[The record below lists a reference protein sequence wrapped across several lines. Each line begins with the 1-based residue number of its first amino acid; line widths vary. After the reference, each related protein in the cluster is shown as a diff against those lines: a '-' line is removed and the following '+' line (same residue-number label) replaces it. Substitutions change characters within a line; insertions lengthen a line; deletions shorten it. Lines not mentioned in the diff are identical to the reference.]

1 MKKGAHCCAVKK
13 EFSYLVSNRKV
24 EENKKIMKRSKEI
37 YILYKM
43 AMHRNT
49 VVQLKSMAKECG
61 LKGYSRL
68 RKDALIQAINNVRP
82 IPAPR
87 NLIKPIPAPR
97 NLIKPIPAPRIMT
110 MINSYVKPTLI
121 GIKNAFDWGVKRT
134 LNLNSYITK
143 NLNDLIGWAK
153 RPSHWKK
160 KSSLYDL
167 KESKSALRKFTM
179 QYVIEGRAGY
189 DPESFMADV
198 KRSVINFLRNN
209 RRTKVKLILR
219 CNMEKNNISTGEV
232 ITHKAAFN
240 SKPEVNLEGTDVDD
254 LYSTMVDRVLE
265 TLATFQRNGSNWTF
279 KSIICLEIHTVAY
292 EPLKG
297 NSYIPLPPKLAQ
309 KKAIINMQNED
320 NKCFT
325 WSVLRALNP
334 KEENAVRIDKDL
346 KKKEDS
352 LNMTGIAYPV
362 QLNALDKF
370 ERQNP
375 TISINVFGHE
385 ESVCP
390 LRVSKCEGREVVNLL
405 LISDDEKRHYCLIK
419 SMSRLLSS
427 QTSKRNGVQYYC
439 MRCLNPF
446 HSQESLDKHLEY
458 CSAHEAVK
466 TEMPGEGTILS
477 FKNYN
482 RSMRVPF
489 IVYADFES
497 FIKPIDTCGPNPE
510 NSYTKQYQK
519 HTPSSFCYYIKC
531 FDDEVYY
538 QNPVTYTAS
547 TENEDVAQIFVNML
561 EEDVKS
567 IYKRF
572 GKPKKM
578 LFGAKEREEF
588 DEATECWICHG
599 ELGLDRVRDHCHLT
613 GKYRGAA
620 HNKCN
625 LQYRRPKFIP
635 VVFHNLSGYDSH
647 LFIKNLGV
655 TEGNINCIP
664 NNEEKYISFS
674 KDIVVGEY
682 TSKNDKVITI
692 KQQLRFI
699 DSFKFV
705 ASSLDKLVENL
716 DKHCCVNTGKFYKGK
731 QLSLLMR
738 KGVYPYEYA
747 SSCARFDDKQLPP
760 KEAFYSKLSGEGIS
774 DDDYKHAHAV
784 WDEFGMKTFKDYHDL
799 YNKSDVLL
807 LADVF
812 ENFRDVCVKNYQLD
826 PAWYYTAPGLAW
838 DAALKKT
845 DVELELLSDIDMLL
859 MFEKGIRGGISMISN
874 RHGKA
879 NNSYMDDEYDDKRA
893 TKYITYLDANNLY
906 GWAMCK
912 PLPTSN
918 FKWMDDDELTSWKK
932 HTCILEVDLEYSKHL
947 HDLHNDYP
955 LAPERLVLGKVE
967 KLVPNLNDKIKYVI
981 HYENLKLYES
991 LGLKI
996 TKIHRGIKFEES
1008 PWLKKYIDLNTD
1020 LRSKANNEFEKDFFK
1035 LMNNSVFGKTMEN
1048 IRNRV
1053 DIRLVNSEAKAK
1065 KLAAK
1070 PNFKHCNIFDEN
1082 LVAIHMKKTKLVF
1095 NKPVYLGMCI
1105 LDLSKTLMYDFHY
1118 NYIKNKFNDKA
1129 TLLFTDTDS
1138 LAYEIETEDFYK
1150 DISGDVHGFFDTSN
1164 FPKGHSS
1171 GIEVGCN
1178 KKVVGMFKDEAGG
1191 KIISE
1196 FVGLRAKL
1204 YAYKMHEGKEEK
1216 RCKGV
1221 KKAVVK
1227 RSINFEDYKTCL
1239 FTGKPQTRTMNVIR
1253 SHRHELFTEEINK
1266 IALSANDDKR
1276 VILEDGIHTLA
1287 HGHWRI

>member
-1 MKKGAHCCAVKK
+1 
-13 EFSYLVSNRKV
+13 
-24 EENKKIMKRSKEI
+24 
-37 YILYKM
+37 M
-43 AMHRNT
+43 ATNRNT
-49 VVQLKSMAKECG
+49 VVQLKSMAKERG

-68 RKDALIQAINNVRP
+68 RKADLINVLRVILDDDIPDIGVPVLQPNRIIAAIN
-82 IPAPR
+82 
-87 NLIKPIPAPR
+87 
-97 NLIKPIPAPRIMT
+97 T
-110 MINSYVKPTLI
+110 YVKPTLVE
-121 GIKNAFDWGVKRT
+121 IKKAFDWGKECA
-134 LNLNSYITK
+134 LDAGSFITK

-153 RPSHWKK
+153 KTTTSTKEKPSLSGYVKEELK
-160 KSSLYDL
+160 ERSFEL

-179 QYVIEGRAGY
+179 QYTIEGRAGY

-198 KRSVINFLRNN
+198 KRSVINFLRKN

-232 ITHKAAFN
+232 ITLKTAFN
-240 SKPEVNLEGTDVDD
+240 SKPEVNLEGTDVHD
-254 LYSTMVDRVLE
+254 LYNTMADRVLE
-265 TLATFQRNGSNWTF
+265 AMATFQRDGSNWTF
-279 KSIICLEIHTVAY
+279 KSIICLEIHTVVY

-309 KKAIINMQNED
+309 KKAIINMKNED
-320 NKCFT
+320 DKCFT

-334 KEENAVRIDKDL
+334 REDHAERIDKDL
-346 KKKEDS
+346 NKKEDS
-352 LNMTGIAYPV
+352 LNMTGIVYPV
-362 QLNALDKF
+362 QLNAIDKF

-375 TISINVFGHE
+375 TISINVFGYE

-390 LRVSKCEGREVVNLL
+390 LRVSKCEDRVVVNLL

-458 CSAHEAVK
+458 CSTHEAVK

-497 FIKPIDTCGPNPE
+497 FIKPIDTCEPNPE
-510 NSYTKQYQK
+510 KSYTKQYQK

-547 TENEDVAQIFVNML
+547 TENEDVAQLFVNML

-578 LFGAKEREEF
+578 LFGTKEREEF

-682 TSKNDKVITI
+682 TSKNGKIVDI

-716 DKHCCVNTGKFYKGK
+716 DKNCCVNTGKFYKGK

-760 KEAFYSKLSGEGIS
+760 KEAFYSKLTDEGIS

-784 WDEFGMKTFKDYHDL
+784 WDEFGMKTFKDYHNL

-812 ENFRDVCVKNYQLD
+812 ENFRDVCMKNYQLD

-845 DVELELLSDIDMLL
+845 GVELELLSDPDMLL

-1070 PNFKHCNIFDEN
+1070 PNFTHCNIFDEN

-1196 FVGLRAKL
+1196 FVGLRPKL
-1204 YAYKMHEGKEEK
+1204 YTYKMHDGKEEK

>member
-1 MKKGAHCCAVKK
+1 
-13 EFSYLVSNRKV
+13 
-24 EENKKIMKRSKEI
+24 
-37 YILYKM
+37 M
-43 AMHRNT
+43 ATNRNT
-49 VVQLKSMAKECG
+49 VVQLKAMAKERG

-68 RKDALIQAINNVRP
+68 RKADLINVLRVILDDDIPDIGVPVLQPNRIIAAIN
-82 IPAPR
+82 
-87 NLIKPIPAPR
+87 
-97 NLIKPIPAPRIMT
+97 T
-110 MINSYVKPTLI
+110 YVKPTLVE
-121 GIKNAFDWGVKRT
+121 IKKAFDWGKECA
-134 LNLNSYITK
+134 LDAGSFITK

-153 RPSHWKK
+153 KTTTSTKEKPSLSGYVKEELK
-160 KSSLYDL
+160 ERSFEL

-179 QYVIEGRAGY
+179 QYTIEGRAGY

-198 KRSVINFLRNN
+198 KRSVINFLRKN

-232 ITHKAAFN
+232 ITLKTAFN
-240 SKPEVNLEGTDVDD
+240 SKPEVNLEGTDVHD
-254 LYSTMVDRVLE
+254 LYNTMADRVLE
-265 TLATFQRNGSNWTF
+265 AMATFQRDGSNWTF
-279 KSIICLEIHTVAY
+279 KYIICLEIHTVVY

-309 KKAIINMQNED
+309 KKAIINMKNED
-320 NKCFT
+320 DKCFT

-334 KEENAVRIDKDL
+334 REDHAERIDKDL
-346 KKKEDS
+346 NKKEDS
-352 LNMTGIAYPV
+352 LNMTGIVYPV
-362 QLNALDKF
+362 QLNAIDKF

-375 TISINVFGHE
+375 TISINVFGYE

-390 LRVSKCEGREVVNLL
+390 LRVSKCEDRVVVNLL

-458 CSAHEAVK
+458 CSTHEAVK

-497 FIKPIDTCGPNPE
+497 FIKPIDTCEPNPE

-547 TENEDVAQIFVNML
+547 TENEDVTQIFVNML

-578 LFGAKEREEF
+578 LFGTKEREEF

-682 TSKNDKVITI
+682 TNKNGKVIAV

-699 DSFKFV
+699 DSYKFMP
-705 ASSLDKLVENL
+705 SSLDQLVENL
-716 DKHCCVNTGKFYKGK
+716 DKNCCVNTGKFYKGK

-760 KEAFYSKLSGEGIS
+760 KEAFYSKLTDEGIS

-784 WDEFGMKTFKDYHDL
+784 WDEFDMKTFKDYHNL
-799 YNKSDVLL
+799 YNVSDVLL

-812 ENFRDVCVKNYQLD
+812 ENFRDVCMKNYQLD

-845 DVELELLSDIDMLL
+845 GVELELLSDIDMLL

-879 NNSYMDDEYDDKRA
+879 NNSYMGDEYDDKRA

-912 PLPTSN
+912 PLPTRD

-932 HTCILEVDLEYSKHL
+932 HACLLEVDLEYPKEL

-1008 PWLKKYIDLNTD
+1008 TWLKQYIDLNTD

-1053 DIRLVNSEAKAK
+1053 DIRLVNSEKKAM

-1287 HGHWRI
+1287 HGHWRADPN

>member
-1 MKKGAHCCAVKK
+1 
-13 EFSYLVSNRKV
+13 
-24 EENKKIMKRSKEI
+24 
-37 YILYKM
+37 
-43 AMHRNT
+43 
-49 VVQLKSMAKECG
+49 
-61 LKGYSRL
+61 
-68 RKDALIQAINNVRP
+68 
-82 IPAPR
+82 
-87 NLIKPIPAPR
+87 
-97 NLIKPIPAPRIMT
+97 
-110 MINSYVKPTLI
+110 
-121 GIKNAFDWGVKRT
+121 
-134 LNLNSYITK
+134 
-143 NLNDLIGWAK
+143 
-153 RPSHWKK
+153 
-160 KSSLYDL
+160 
-167 KESKSALRKFTM
+167 
-179 QYVIEGRAGY
+179 
-189 DPESFMADV
+189 
-198 KRSVINFLRNN
+198 
-209 RRTKVKLILR
+209 
-219 CNMEKNNISTGEV
+219 
-232 ITHKAAFN
+232 
-240 SKPEVNLEGTDVDD
+240 
-254 LYSTMVDRVLE
+254 
-265 TLATFQRNGSNWTF
+265 
-279 KSIICLEIHTVAY
+279 
-292 EPLKG
+292 
-297 NSYIPLPPKLAQ
+297 
-309 KKAIINMQNED
+309 
-320 NKCFT
+320 
-325 WSVLRALNP
+325 
-334 KEENAVRIDKDL
+334 
-346 KKKEDS
+346 
-352 LNMTGIAYPV
+352 
-362 QLNALDKF
+362 
-370 ERQNP
+370 
-375 TISINVFGHE
+375 
-385 ESVCP
+385 
-390 LRVSKCEGREVVNLL
+390 
-405 LISDDEKRHYCLIK
+405 
-419 SMSRLLSS
+419 
-427 QTSKRNGVQYYC
+427 

-458 CSAHEAVK
+458 CSTHEAVK
-466 TEMPGEGTILS
+466 TEMPGEGTTLS

-547 TENEDVAQIFVNML
+547 TDNEDVAQIFVNML

-567 IYKRF
+567 IYNRF
-572 GKPKKM
+572 STPKEM
-578 LFGAKEREEF
+578 IFGAKEREEF

-599 ELGLDRVRDHCHLT
+599 ELGLDRIRDHCHLT

-682 TSKNDKVITI
+682 TSKNGKIVDI

-784 WDEFGMKTFKDYHDL
+784 WDEFGMKTFKDYHNL

-812 ENFRDVCVKNYQLD
+812 ENFRDVCMKNYQLD

-845 DVELELLSDIDMLL
+845 GVELELLSDPDMLL

-912 PLPTSN
+912 PLATHG

-932 HTCILEVDLEYSKHL
+932 HTCILEVDLEYSNHL

-1196 FVGLRAKL
+1196 FVGLRPKL
-1204 YAYKMHEGKEEK
+1204 YAYKMHDGKEEK

-1287 HGHWRI
+1287 HGHWRTY

>member
-1 MKKGAHCCAVKK
+1 
-13 EFSYLVSNRKV
+13 
-24 EENKKIMKRSKEI
+24 
-37 YILYKM
+37 M
-43 AMHRNT
+43 ATNRNT
-49 VVQLKSMAKECG
+49 VVQLKAMAKERG

-68 RKDALIQAINNVRP
+68 RKADLINVLRVILDDDIPDIGVPVLQPNRIIAAIN
-82 IPAPR
+82 
-87 NLIKPIPAPR
+87 
-97 NLIKPIPAPRIMT
+97 T
-110 MINSYVKPTLI
+110 YVKPTLVE
-121 GIKNAFDWGVKRT
+121 IKKAFDWGKECA
-134 LNLNSYITK
+134 LDAGSFITK

-153 RPSHWKK
+153 KTTTSTKEKPSLSGYVKEELK
-160 KSSLYDL
+160 ERSFEL

-179 QYVIEGRAGY
+179 QYTIEGRAGY

-198 KRSVINFLRNN
+198 KRSVINFLRKN
-209 RRTKVKLILR
+209 RRTKVKLIMR

-232 ITHKAAFN
+232 ITLKTAFN
-240 SKPEVNLEGTDVDD
+240 SKPEVNLEGTDVHD
-254 LYSTMVDRVLE
+254 LYNTMADRVLE
-265 TLATFQRNGSNWTF
+265 AMATFQRDGSNWTF
-279 KSIICLEIHTVAY
+279 KSIICLEIHTVVY

-297 NSYIPLPPKLAQ
+297 NSYIPVPPKLAQ
-309 KKAIINMQNED
+309 KKAIINMKNED
-320 NKCFT
+320 DKCFT

-334 KEENAVRIDKDL
+334 REEHAERIDKDL
-346 KKKEDS
+346 NKKEDS
-352 LNMTGIAYPV
+352 LNMTGIVYPV
-362 QLNALDKF
+362 QLNAIDKF

-375 TISINVFGHE
+375 TISINVFGYE

-390 LRVSKCEGREVVNLL
+390 LRVSKCEDREVVNLL

-458 CSAHEAVK
+458 CSTHEAVK

-497 FIKPIDTCGPNPE
+497 FIKPIDTCEPNPE
-510 NSYTKQYQK
+510 NSNTKQYQK

-613 GKYRGAA
+613 GIYRGAA

-635 VVFHNLSGYDSH
+635 VMFHNLSGYDSH

-655 TEGNINCIP
+655 TEGNISCIP

-682 TSKNDKVITI
+682 TNKNGKVIAV

-699 DSFKFV
+699 DSYKLMP
-705 ASSLDKLVENL
+705 SSLDQLVENL
-716 DKHCCVNTGKFYKGK
+716 DKNCCVNTGKFYKGK

-760 KEAFYSKLSGEGIS
+760 KEAFYSKLTDKDIS

-784 WDEFGMKTFKDYHDL
+784 WAEFGMKTFKDYHDL

-812 ENFRDVCVKNYQLD
+812 ENFRDVCMKNYQLD

-838 DAALKKT
+838 DACLKKT
-845 DVELELLSDIDMLL
+845 GVELELLSDPDMLL

-912 PLPTSN
+912 HLPTRN
-918 FKWMDDDELTSWKK
+918 FKWMDDGELMSWKK
-932 HTCILEVDLEYSKHL
+932 HGSSNRGRQRRYACILEVDLEYPKEL

-1008 PWLKKYIDLNTD
+1008 TWLKQYIDLNTN
-1020 LRSKANNEFEKDFFK
+1020 LRANANNEFEKDFFK

-1053 DIRLVNSEAKAK
+1053 DIRLVNSEKKAMK
-1065 KLAAK
+1065 PAK

-1105 LDLSKTLMYDFHY
+1105 LDLSKRLMYDFHY

-1196 FVGLRAKL
+1196 FVGLRPKL

-1221 KKAVVK
+1221 KKAVVT

-1287 HGHWRI
+1287 HGHWRADPN

>member
-1 MKKGAHCCAVKK
+1 
-13 EFSYLVSNRKV
+13 
-24 EENKKIMKRSKEI
+24 
-37 YILYKM
+37 M
-43 AMHRNT
+43 ATNRNT
-49 VVQLKSMAKECG
+49 VVQLKAMAKERG

-68 RKDALIQAINNVRP
+68 RKADLINVLRVILDDDIPDIGVPVLQPNRIIAAIN
-82 IPAPR
+82 
-87 NLIKPIPAPR
+87 
-97 NLIKPIPAPRIMT
+97 T
-110 MINSYVKPTLI
+110 YVKPTLVE
-121 GIKNAFDWGVKRT
+121 IKKAFDWGKECT
-134 LNLNSYITK
+134 LDAGSFITK

-153 RPSHWKK
+153 KTTTSTKEKPSLSGYVKEELK
-160 KSSLYDL
+160 ERSFEL

-179 QYVIEGRAGY
+179 QYTIEGRAGY
-189 DPESFMADV
+189 DPESFMTDV
-198 KRSVINFLRNN
+198 KRSVINFLRKN

-232 ITHKAAFN
+232 ITLKTAFN
-240 SKPEVNLEGTDVDD
+240 SNPEVNLEGTDVDD
-254 LYSTMVDRVLE
+254 LYNTMADRVLE
-265 TLATFQRNGSNWTF
+265 AMATFQRDGSNWTF
-279 KSIICLEIHTVAY
+279 KSIICLEIHTVVY

-309 KKAIINMQNED
+309 KKAIINMKNED
-320 NKCFT
+320 DKCFT

-334 KEENAVRIDKDL
+334 REEHAERIDKDL
-346 KKKEDS
+346 NKKEDS
-352 LNMTGIAYPV
+352 LNMTGIVYPV
-362 QLNALDKF
+362 QLNAIDKF

-375 TISINVFGHE
+375 TISINVFGYE
-385 ESVCP
+385 ESIYP
-390 LRVSKCEGREVVNLL
+390 LRVSKCGDREVVNLL
-405 LISDDEKRHYCLIK
+405 LISDEEKQHYCLIK

-466 TEMPGEGTILS
+466 IEMSGGILS
-477 FKNYN
+477 FENYN

-561 EEDVKS
+561 EEDVKG

-578 LFGAKEREEF
+578 IFGTKEREEF
-588 DEATECWICHG
+588 DGATECWICHG

-613 GKYRGAA
+613 GIYRGAA

-625 LQYRRPKFIP
+625 LQYRKPKFIP

-682 TSKNDKVITI
+682 TNKNGKIVDI

-716 DKHCCVNTGKFYKGK
+716 DKNCCVNTGTFYKGK

-747 SSCARFDDKQLPP
+747 SSCERFDDEQLPP
-760 KEAFYSKLSGEGIS
+760 KEAFYSKLSGECIS

-799 YNKSDVLL
+799 YNVSDVLL

-812 ENFRDVCVKNYQLD
+812 ENFRDVCMKNYQLD

-845 DVELELLSDIDMLL
+845 GVELELLSDPDMLL

-879 NNSYMDDEYDDKRA
+879 NNSYMGDEYDDKRA

-912 PLPTSN
+912 PLATHG

-932 HTCILEVDLEYSKHL
+932 HTCILEVDLEYPKQL

-967 KLVPNLNDKIKYVI
+967 KLVPNLNDKTKYVI

-1048 IRNRV
+1048 IRSRV

-1118 NYIKNKFNDKA
+1118 NYIKNKFHNKA

-1150 DISGDVHGFFDTSN
+1150 DISGDVREFFDTSN

-1191 KIISE
+1191 KIIRE
-1196 FVGLRAKL
+1196 CVGLRAKL

-1239 FTGKPQTRTMNVIR
+1239 FTGNPQTRTMNVIR
-1253 SHRHELFTEEINK
+1253 SHRHELFTEEVNK

-1287 HGHWRI
+1287 HGHWRTN

>member
-1 MKKGAHCCAVKK
+1 
-13 EFSYLVSNRKV
+13 
-24 EENKKIMKRSKEI
+24 
-37 YILYKM
+37 M
-43 AMHRNT
+43 ATNRNT
-49 VVQLKSMAKECG
+49 VVQLKAMAKERG

-68 RKDALIQAINNVRP
+68 RKADLINVLRVILDDDIPDIGVPVLQPNRIIAAIN
-82 IPAPR
+82 
-87 NLIKPIPAPR
+87 
-97 NLIKPIPAPRIMT
+97 T
-110 MINSYVKPTLI
+110 YVKPTLVE
-121 GIKNAFDWGVKRT
+121 IKKAFDWGKECA
-134 LNLNSYITK
+134 LDAGSFITK

-153 RPSHWKK
+153 KTTTSTKEKPSLSGYVKEELK
-160 KSSLYDL
+160 ERSFEL

-179 QYVIEGRAGY
+179 QYTIEGRAGY
-189 DPESFMADV
+189 DPESFMTDV
-198 KRSVINFLRNN
+198 KRSVINFLRKN

-232 ITHKAAFN
+232 ITLKTAFN

-254 LYSTMVDRVLE
+254 LYNTMADRVLE
-265 TLATFQRNGSNWTF
+265 AMATFQRDGSNWTF
-279 KSIICLEIHTVAY
+279 KSIICLEIHTVVY

-309 KKAIINMQNED
+309 KKAIINMKNED
-320 NKCFT
+320 DKCFT

-334 KEENAVRIDKDL
+334 REEHAERIDKDL
-346 KKKEDS
+346 NKKEDS
-352 LNMTGIAYPV
+352 LNMTGIVYPV
-362 QLNALDKF
+362 QLNAIDKF

-390 LRVSKCEGREVVNLL
+390 LRVSKCEDREVVNLL

-419 SMSRLLSS
+419 SMSRLLST
-427 QTSKRNGVQYYC
+427 QTSKRNGAQYYC

-466 TEMPGEGTILS
+466 IEMSGGTLS
-477 FKNYN
+477 FKNWN
-482 RSMRVPF
+482 RNMRVPF
-489 IVYADFES
+489 VVYADFES

-578 LFGAKEREEF
+578 IFGTKEREEF
-588 DEATECWICHG
+588 DGATECWICHG

-613 GKYRGAA
+613 GIYRGAA

-682 TSKNDKVITI
+682 TNKNGKIVDI

-716 DKHCCVNTGKFYKGK
+716 DKNCCVNTGKFYKGK

-747 SSCARFDDKQLPP
+747 SSCERFNDEQLPP

-799 YNKSDVLL
+799 YNVSDVLL

-812 ENFRDVCVKNYQLD
+812 ENFRDVCMKNYQLD

-845 DVELELLSDIDMLL
+845 GVELELLSDPDMLL

-879 NNSYMDDEYDDKRA
+879 NNSYMGDEYDDKRA

-912 PLPTSN
+912 PLATHG

-932 HTCILEVDLEYSKHL
+932 HTCILEVDLEYPKQL

-967 KLVPNLNDKIKYVI
+967 KLVPNLNDKTKYVL

-1118 NYIKNKFNDKA
+1118 NYIKNKFHNKA

-1150 DISGDVHGFFDTSN
+1150 DISDDVRGFFDTSN

-1191 KIISE
+1191 KIIRE

-1253 SHRHELFTEEINK
+1253 SHRHELFTEEVNK

-1287 HGHWRI
+1287 HGHWRTN

>member
-1 MKKGAHCCAVKK
+1 
-13 EFSYLVSNRKV
+13 
-24 EENKKIMKRSKEI
+24 
-37 YILYKM
+37 M
-43 AMHRNT
+43 AMNRNT
-49 VVQLKSMAKECG
+49 VVQLKSMAKERG
-61 LKGYSRL
+61 LNGYSRL
-68 RKDALIQAINNVRP
+68 RKDDLIQFINDARP

-87 NLIKPIPAPR
+87 TIRPIPASR
-97 NLIKPIPAPRIMT
+97 TLVKPIPAPRINRIVEA
-110 MINSYVKPTLI
+110 INSYVKPTLI
-121 GIKNAFDWGVKRT
+121 GIKKAFDWVPKQA

-153 RPSHWKK
+153 RPSQRKEK
-160 KSSLYDL
+160 PSLSDYVKQELKERSFEL

-198 KRSVINFLRNN
+198 KRLVINFLRNN
-209 RRTKVKLILR
+209 RMIKVKLILR

-232 ITHKAAFN
+232 ITHKAAFS
-240 SKPEVNLEGTDVDD
+240 SKPELNLEGTDVDD
-254 LYSTMVDRVLE
+254 LYSTMLDRVLE

-297 NSYIPLPPKLAQ
+297 NSYILLPPKLAQ
-309 KKAIINMQNED
+309 KKAIINMKNED
-320 NKCFT
+320 DKCFT

-334 KEENAVRIDKDL
+334 RERDNERIDKDL

-362 QLNALDKF
+362 QLNTLDKF

-375 TISINVFGHE
+375 TISINVFGYE
-385 ESVCP
+385 ESIYP
-390 LRVSKCEGREVVNLL
+390 LRVSKCNDREVVNLL

-419 SMSRLLSS
+419 SMSRLLST
-427 QTSKRNGVQYYC
+427 QTSKRNGAQYYC

-458 CSAHEAVK
+458 CNAYDAVK
-466 TEMPGEGTILS
+466 TEMPGEGATLS

-510 NSYTKQYQK
+510 NSYAKQYQK

-547 TENEDVAQIFVNML
+547 TDNEDVAQIFVNML

-572 GKPKKM
+572 STPKEM
-578 LFGAKEREEF
+578 IFGVKEREEF

-682 TSKNDKVITI
+682 TNKNEKVIAI

-738 KGVYPYEYA
+738 KGVVFSRILE
-747 SSCARFDDKQLPP
+747 SRVTFDDVT
-760 KEAFYSKLSGEGIS
+760 ERGCYAFK
-774 DDDYKHAHAV
+774 
-784 WDEFGMKTFKDYHDL
+784 
-799 YNKSDVLL
+799 
-807 LADVF
+807 
-812 ENFRDVCVKNYQLD
+812 
-826 PAWYYTAPGLAW
+826 
-838 DAALKKT
+838 
-845 DVELELLSDIDMLL
+845 
-859 MFEKGIRGGISMISN
+859 
-874 RHGKA
+874 
-879 NNSYMDDEYDDKRA
+879 
-893 TKYITYLDANNLY
+893 
-906 GWAMCK
+906 
-912 PLPTSN
+912 
-918 FKWMDDDELTSWKK
+918 
-932 HTCILEVDLEYSKHL
+932 
-947 HDLHNDYP
+947 
-955 LAPERLVLGKVE
+955 
-967 KLVPNLNDKIKYVI
+967 
-981 HYENLKLYES
+981 
-991 LGLKI
+991 
-996 TKIHRGIKFEES
+996 
-1008 PWLKKYIDLNTD
+1008 
-1020 LRSKANNEFEKDFFK
+1020 
-1035 LMNNSVFGKTMEN
+1035 
-1048 IRNRV
+1048 
-1053 DIRLVNSEAKAK
+1053 
-1065 KLAAK
+1065 
-1070 PNFKHCNIFDEN
+1070 
-1082 LVAIHMKKTKLVF
+1082 
-1095 NKPVYLGMCI
+1095 
-1105 LDLSKTLMYDFHY
+1105 
-1118 NYIKNKFNDKA
+1118 
-1129 TLLFTDTDS
+1129 
-1138 LAYEIETEDFYK
+1138 
-1150 DISGDVHGFFDTSN
+1150 
-1164 FPKGHSS
+1164 
-1171 GIEVGCN
+1171 
-1178 KKVVGMFKDEAGG
+1178 
-1191 KIISE
+1191 
-1196 FVGLRAKL
+1196 
-1204 YAYKMHEGKEEK
+1204 
-1216 RCKGV
+1216 
-1221 KKAVVK
+1221 
-1227 RSINFEDYKTCL
+1227 
-1239 FTGKPQTRTMNVIR
+1239 
-1253 SHRHELFTEEINK
+1253 
-1266 IALSANDDKR
+1266 
-1276 VILEDGIHTLA
+1276 
-1287 HGHWRI
+1287 

>member
-1 MKKGAHCCAVKK
+1 
-13 EFSYLVSNRKV
+13 
-24 EENKKIMKRSKEI
+24 
-37 YILYKM
+37 
-43 AMHRNT
+43 MHRNT
-49 VVQLKSMAKECG
+49 VVQLRALAKERG

-68 RKDALIQAINNVRP
+68 RKDDLIQVINDARPIPTPRTMRP

-87 NLIKPIPAPR
+87 TLTKPVPAPRTLAKPIPTPR
-97 NLIKPIPAPRIMT
+97 VSRIKQA
-110 MINSYVKPTLI
+110 INTYVKPTLI
-121 GIKNAFDWGVKRT
+121 GIKKAFDWIPKQA

-153 RPSHWKK
+153 SPSQRKQ
-160 KSSLYDL
+160 LYEL
-167 KESKSALRKFTM
+167 KESKSDLRKFTM
-179 QYVIEGRAGY
+179 QYVIEGRVGY
-189 DPESFMADV
+189 DPQSFMADV

-209 RRTKVKLILR
+209 RRTKVKLILG

-232 ITHKAAFN
+232 IVNKTSFH
-240 SKPEVNLEGTDVDD
+240 SKPEVNLEETDVED
-254 LYSTMVDRVLE
+254 LYNTMVDRVLE
-265 TLATFQRNGSNWTF
+265 AMATFQRDGSNWTF

-309 KKAIINMQNED
+309 KKAIINMKNED

-334 KEENAVRIDKDL
+334 REEHAERIDKGL

-375 TISINVFGHE
+375 TISINVFGYE
-385 ESVCP
+385 ESVYP

-405 LISDDEKRHYCLIK
+405 LISDEEKRHYCLIK

-427 QTSKRNGVQYYC
+427 QSSTDEHTLHFC
-439 MRCLNPF
+439 PRCLNHF
-446 HSQESLDKHLEY
+446 TTQEKLATHKEY

-466 TEMPGEGTILS
+466 IEMPGEGTTLS

-497 FIKPIDTCGPNPE
+497 FIKPIDTCEPNPK

-531 FDDEVYY
+531 FDDEVYS

-561 EEDVKS
+561 EEDVK
-567 IYKRF
+567 RF
-572 GKPKKM
+572 STPKEM
-578 LFGAKEREEF
+578 IFGVKEREEF
-588 DEATECWICHG
+588 DGATECWICGG

-613 GKYRGAA
+613 GIYRGAA

-625 LQYRRPKFIP
+625 LQYRKPKFIP

-647 LFIKNLGV
+647 LFIKNIGV

-682 TSKNDKVITI
+682 TNKNGKVIAV

-699 DSFKFV
+699 DSYKFMP
-705 ASSLDKLVENL
+705 SSLDKLVENL

-747 SSCARFDDKQLPP
+747 SSCERFNDEQLPP
-760 KEAFYSKLSGEGIS
+760 KEAFYSKLTDECIS

-812 ENFRDVCVKNYQLD
+812 ENFRDVCMKNYQLD

-838 DAALKKT
+838 DACLKKT
-845 DVELELLSDIDMLL
+845 GVELELLSDPDMLL

-912 PLPTSN
+912 PLATSN
-918 FKWMDDDELTSWKK
+918 FKWMDDGELMSWKK
-932 HTCILEVDLEYSKHL
+932 HACILEVDLEYPKEL

-1008 PWLKKYIDLNTD
+1008 TWLKQYIDLNTN
-1020 LRSKANNEFEKDFFK
+1020 LRANANNEFEKDFFK

-1053 DIRLVNSEAKAK
+1053 DIRLVNSEKKAM

-1196 FVGLRAKL
+1196 FVGLRPKL
-1204 YAYKMHEGKEEK
+1204 YAYKMHEGEEGK

-1227 RSINFEDYKTCL
+1227 RSINLEDYKTCL

-1253 SHRHELFTEEINK
+1253 SHRHELFTE
-1266 IALSANDDKR
+1266 
-1276 VILEDGIHTLA
+1276 
-1287 HGHWRI
+1287 

>member
-1 MKKGAHCCAVKK
+1 
-13 EFSYLVSNRKV
+13 
-24 EENKKIMKRSKEI
+24 
-37 YILYKM
+37 M
-43 AMHRNT
+43 ATNRNT
-49 VVQLKSMAKECG
+49 VVQLKAMAKERG

-68 RKDALIQAINNVRP
+68 RKADLINVLRVILDDDIPDIGVPVLQPNRIIAAIN
-82 IPAPR
+82 
-87 NLIKPIPAPR
+87 
-97 NLIKPIPAPRIMT
+97 T
-110 MINSYVKPTLI
+110 YVKPTLVE
-121 GIKNAFDWGVKRT
+121 IKKAFDWGKECT
-134 LNLNSYITK
+134 LDAGSFITK

-153 RPSHWKK
+153 KTTTSTKEKPSLSGYVKEELK
-160 KSSLYDL
+160 DRSFEL
-167 KESKSALRKFTM
+167 KESKSALRKFSMLYT
-179 QYVIEGRAGY
+179 IEGRAGY
-189 DPESFMADV
+189 DPESFMTDV
-198 KRSVINFLRNN
+198 KRSVIYFLRKN

-232 ITHKAAFN
+232 ITLKTAFN
-240 SKPEVNLEGTDVDD
+240 SKPEVNLEGNDVDD
-254 LYSTMVDRVLE
+254 LYNTMADRVLE
-265 TLATFQRNGSNWTF
+265 AMATFQRDGSNWTF
-279 KSIICLEIHTVAY
+279 KSIICLEIHTVVY

-309 KKAIINMQNED
+309 KKAIINMKNED
-320 NKCFT
+320 DKCFT

-334 KEENAVRIDKDL
+334 REEHAERIDKDL
-346 KKKEDS
+346 NKKEDS
-352 LNMTGIAYPV
+352 LNMTGIVYPV
-362 QLNALDKF
+362 QLNAIDKF

-375 TISINVFGHE
+375 TISINVFGYE
-385 ESVCP
+385 ESIYP
-390 LRVSKCEGREVVNLL
+390 LRVSKCGDREVVNLL
-405 LISDDEKRHYCLIK
+405 LISDEEKQHYCLIK

-458 CSAHEAVK
+458 CNAYEAVK
-466 TEMPGEGTILS
+466 IEMSGGTLK

-497 FIKPIDTCGPNPE
+497 FIKPIDTCKPNPK

-519 HTPSSFCYYIKC
+519 HTPSSFSYYIKC
-531 FDDEVYY
+531 FDDEVYS
-538 QNPVTYTAS
+538 PKLVTYTAN
-547 TENEDVAQIFVNML
+547 TDNEDVAHIFVNML

-578 LFGAKEREEF
+578 IFGTKEREEF
-588 DEATECWICHG
+588 DGATECWICHG
-599 ELGLDRVRDHCHLT
+599 ELGLGRVRDHCYLT
-613 GKYRGAA
+613 GIYRGAA

-664 NNEEKYISFS
+664 NNEETYISFS

-682 TSKNDKVITI
+682 TNKNGKIVDI

-716 DKHCCVNTGKFYKGK
+716 DKNCCVNTGKFYKGK

-747 SSCARFDDKQLPP
+747 SSCERFDDEQLPP

-799 YNKSDVLL
+799 YNVSDVLL

-812 ENFRDVCVKNYQLD
+812 ENFRDVCMKNYQLD

-845 DVELELLSDIDMLL
+845 GVELELLSDPDMLL

-879 NNSYMDDEYDDKRA
+879 NNSYMGDEYDDKRA

-912 PLPTSN
+912 PLATHG

-932 HTCILEVDLEYSKHL
+932 HTCILEVDLEYPKQL

-967 KLVPNLNDKIKYVI
+967 KLVPNLNDKTKYVL
-981 HYENLKLYES
+981 HYENLKLDES

-1082 LVAIHMKKTKLVF
+1082 LVALHMKKTKLVF

-1118 NYIKNKFNDKA
+1118 NYIKNKFDNKA

-1150 DISGDVHGFFDTSN
+1150 DISGDVRGFFDTSN

-1191 KIISE
+1191 KIIRE

-1221 KKAVVK
+1221 KKAVVVK
-1227 RSINFEDYKTCL
+1227 RSITFEDYKTCL

-1253 SHRHELFTEEINK
+1253 SHRHELFTEEVNK

-1287 HGHWRI
+1287 HGHWRTN

>member
-1 MKKGAHCCAVKK
+1 
-13 EFSYLVSNRKV
+13 
-24 EENKKIMKRSKEI
+24 
-37 YILYKM
+37 
-43 AMHRNT
+43 MHRNT
-49 VVQLKSMAKECG
+49 VVQLKSMAKERG
-61 LKGYSRL
+61 LNGYSRL
-68 RKDALIQAINNVRP
+68 RKDDLIQCINDARPIPTPRTMRP

-87 NLIKPIPAPR
+87 TLTKPVPAPRTLAKPIPTPR
-97 NLIKPIPAPRIMT
+97 VSRIKQA
-110 MINSYVKPTLI
+110 INTYVKPTLI
-121 GIKNAFDWGVKRT
+121 GIKKAFDWIPKQA

-153 RPSHWKK
+153 RPSQRKE
-160 KSSLYDL
+160 LYEL

-189 DPESFMADV
+189 DPESFMLDV
-198 KRSVINFLRNN
+198 KQAVINFLRKT

-232 ITHKAAFN
+232 IVNKTSFH

-254 LYSTMVDRVLE
+254 LYNTMVDRVLE
-265 TLATFQRNGSNWTF
+265 AMATFQRDGSNLTF

-297 NSYIPLPPKLAQ
+297 NSYISLPPKLAQ
-309 KKAIINMQNED
+309 KKAIINMKNED

-334 KEENAVRIDKDL
+334 REEHAERIDKDIT
-346 KKKEDS
+346 KKEDS

-375 TISINVFGHE
+375 TISINVFGYE
-385 ESVCP
+385 ESVLYP

-405 LISDDEKRHYCLIK
+405 LISDEEKRHYCLIK

-427 QTSKRNGVQYYC
+427 QSSTDEHTLHYC
-439 MRCLNPF
+439 PRCINHF
-446 HSQESLDKHLEY
+446 TTQEKLATHKEY

-466 TEMPGEGTILS
+466 IEMPGEGTTLS

-497 FIKPIDTCGPNPE
+497 FIKPIDTCEPNPK

-538 QNPVTYTAS
+538 QNPVTYTAT

-572 GKPKKM
+572 STPKEM
-578 LFGAKEREEF
+578 IFGVKEREEF
-588 DEATECWICHG
+588 DEATECWICGG

-625 LQYRRPKFIP
+625 LQYRKPKFIP

-682 TSKNDKVITI
+682 TSKNGKIVDI

-747 SSCARFDDKQLPP
+747 SSCERFDDKQLPP

-799 YNKSDVLL
+799 YNVSDVLL

-812 ENFRDVCVKNYQLD
+812 ENFRDVCMKNYQLD

-845 DVELELLSDIDMLL
+845 GVELELLSDPDMLL

-906 GWAMCK
+906 GWEMCK

-918 FKWMDDDELTSWKK
+918 FKWMDDGELMSWKK
-932 HTCILEVDLEYSKHL
+932 HTCILEVDLEYPKEL

-1150 DISGDVHGFFDTSN
+1150 DISGDVHGLFDTSN

-1196 FVGLRAKL
+1196 FVGLRPKL

-1287 HGHWRI
+1287 HGHWRTN